1 MVDAVCDVRNCTEQM
16 QTEASEIIPDL
27 PFLAA
32 VVKFQD
38 GLILL
43 QDPEALLSPGES
55 IAIDELIARDD
66 LL

>member
-1 MVDAVCDVRNCTEQM
+1 M
-16 QTEASEIIPDL
+16 QTEGAEIIPDL

-32 VVKFQD
+32 VVKLPD

-43 QDPEALLSPGES
+43 QDPEILLSPGES
-55 IAIDELIARDD
+55 IAINELIARDD